1 MMTGHEPMCPVCAT
15 LIVDGDEV
23 LLMKDRPVHAVCL
36 LQAVS
41 LAQRKGEVPTQEA
54 A

>member
-1 MMTGHEPMCPVCAT
+1 
-15 LIVDGDEV
+15 
-23 LLMKDRPVHAVCL
+23 MKERPVHAVCL

-41 LAQRKGEVPTQEA
+41 LAQRKGDVSQEA

>member
-1 MMTGHEPMCPVCAT
+1 MRGHESMCPVCAT
-15 LIVDGDEV
+15 LILDGDEV
-23 LLMKDRPVHAVCL
+23 VLMKERPVHVVCL

-41 LAQRKGEVPTQEA
+41 LAQRRGDVASQEA

>member
-1 MMTGHEPMCPVCAT
+1 MKGHEPMCPVCAT
-15 LIVDGDEV
+15 LIMDGDEV
-23 LLMKDRPVHAVCL
+23 LPTKDRPVHAVCL

-41 LAQRKGEVPTQEA
+41 LAQRKVPTREA